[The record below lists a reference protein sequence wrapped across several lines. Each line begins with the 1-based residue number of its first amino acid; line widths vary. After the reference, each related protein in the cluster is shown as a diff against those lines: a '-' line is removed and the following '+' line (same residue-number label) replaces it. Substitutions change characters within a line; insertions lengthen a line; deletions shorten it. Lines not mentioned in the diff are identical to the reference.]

1 MSQLADYQDKYKYV
15 SFRREDGILE
25 LRIHDNGGPAT
36 WSAYPG
42 GLHDE
47 LGEAFYQVGRDPENR
62 VVILTGTGDSFLT
75 EFDWSVPDP
84 QAGTPAFWYRIW
96 KEGKDLLENLLNIEC
111 PVIGA
116 VNGPAFIHAE
126 IPTMS
131 DIVICSDRASFADK
145 AHVPGGTVAGDGV
158 HIWWEMLLG
167 PNRSRHFLLTGTE
180 ISAQQAQDLGVV
192 AEVVP
197 HETVNARA
205 WEIAR
210 ELRKTNDFCLRYTRS
225 ACIQNMRR
233 RMVDDL
239 GHGLMLEGMG
249 IMARV
254 AGQGD

>member
-1 MSQLADYQDKYKYV
+1 MAKLADYQDKYQFV

-25 LRIHDNGGPAT
+25 IRIHDKGGIAK
-36 WSAYPG
+36 WSAHSG

-47 LGEAFYQVGRDPENR
+47 LGQAFYHAGRDMENR
-62 VVILTGTGDSFLT
+62 VIIITGTGDEFLT
-75 EFDWSVPDP
+75 EFDWSYPDP
-84 QAGTPAFWYRIW
+84 EMGTAAFWYRIW

-131 DIVICSDRASFADK
+131 DIVICSDRAAFADK
-145 AHVPGGTVAGDGV
+145 AHVPGGTAAADGV

-167 PNRSRHFLLTGTE
+167 PNRARHFLLTGSE
-180 ISAQQAQDLGVV
+180 IPAEKALDLGIV

-197 HETVNARA
+197 HDQVNARA
-205 WEIAR
+205 WELAR
-210 ELRKTNDFCLRYTRS
+210 TLRQTNDFCLRYTRA

-233 RMVDDL
+233 RITEDL
-239 GHGLMLEGMG
+239 GHGLALEGLG
-249 IMARV
+249 IWARNG
-254 AGQGD
+254 GQGN